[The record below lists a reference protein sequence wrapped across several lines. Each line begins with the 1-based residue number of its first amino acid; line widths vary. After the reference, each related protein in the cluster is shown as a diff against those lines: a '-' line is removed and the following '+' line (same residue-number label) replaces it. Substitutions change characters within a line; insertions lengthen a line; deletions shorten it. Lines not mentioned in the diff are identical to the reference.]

1 MQTKLP
7 KKCPHCTGSG
17 GMLSRTSYPDP
28 DPGHALRKHRS
39 IEFQGNVH
47 TVRYPDPD
55 PRHAQ
60 RWWLHLD
67 YFSSIFGVILQKESK
82 FGKLEQPSSH
92 LFTTL
97 YPEDGFRMMWLS
109 SQGFN
114 QHLKMDELLNKKK
127 LAPDIAMSCSR
138 RGNKK

>member
-82 FGKLEQPSSH
+82 FSREFIDLAGCWRSLMRIWKWLH
-92 LFTTL
+92 VIK
-97 YPEDGFRMMWLS
+97 FRIRYFGEEKKS
-109 SQGFN
+109 
-114 QHLKMDELLNKKK
+114 MDVTPKDKQNL
-127 LAPDIAMSCSR
+127 
-138 RGNKK
+138 